1 MLFAA
6 DAVDGDLGCTS
17 VSSVPLDYRARQLVS
32 GQTILLWDS
41 RHSENKRNRLILNTL
56 AVERPTTN

>member
-17 VSSVPLDYRARQLVS
+17 VSSVPLDYRECQLVS

-41 RHSENKRNRLILNTL
+41 RHSENELNRLTLNTM
-56 AVERPTTN
+56 AVEKPITN